1 MLWESYCFS
10 GQVLLSIAFYNC
22 NLSLTTPA
30 DRVYLITA
38 FALEPH
44 YIDLRAVMLWLY
56 FKVQHQPIS
65 TICDGNDEQS
75 FKFDF
80 LFVSVV

>member
-1 MLWESYCFS
+1 M
-10 GQVLLSIAFYNC
+10 LLSIAFYNR
-22 NLSLTTPA
+22 NLSHTTPA

-65 TICDGNDEQS
+65 TICDVNDEQS
-75 FKFDF
+75 FKVY
-80 LFVSVV
+80 LLNIIVVYVVDN